1 MGYYGG
7 GHNPKGQYTGNKEER
22 GGMIEETRAAEIEG
36 LGAAP
41 VLVSAAGGE
50 YVPDAPTVQS
60 RNTTL

>member
-1 MGYYGG
+1 MGG
-7 GHNPKGQYTGNKEER
+7 GAQPQRAIPRKQR
-22 GGMIEETRAAEIEG
+22 GTRRDEETRAAEIEG